1 MIEIL
6 SSILASDLLSVG
18 AEVQRMLDNGVDSL
32 HVDIMDA
39 HFVPNLSFGPAMVS
53 ALKKAFP
60 AVHQDVHL
68 MMDNPEKYLDT
79 FISAGAGAVTVHAEV
94 PGDVCAMLAK
104 IRAAGIKAGVSI
116 KPGTGVD
123 TIKEMLP
130 LCDLV
135 LVMTVEPGFGG
146 QKFMA
151 DMMRKIAA
159 LRELGYRGQIMVDGG
174 INADTAA
181 GAVAAAL
188 HAHKAIFLTDVDGLY
203 KDFSDKDSLISNLTL
218 DEVNEMLYGGEVD
231 KGMIPKL
238 RAAVDALAG
247 GVFRAHIING
257 TTPHSLLLELL
268 TDAGVGTVIHST
280 ETAYEFDTHP
290 HPLSTFAA
298 RLTENLDEVEKLQ
311 TV

>member
-6 SSILASDLLSVG
+6 SSILASDLLNVG
-18 AEVQRMLDNGVDSL
+18 ADVRRMLDNGVDSL

-68 MMDNPEKYLDT
+68 MMDNPEKYLDD

-94 PGDVCAMLAK
+94 PGDVRAMLEK

-116 KPGTGVD
+116 KPGTGVEK
-123 TIKEMLP
+123 IQPLLP

-151 DMMRKIAA
+151 DMMPKIAA
-159 LRELGYRGQIMVDGG
+159 LRALGYRGQIMVDGG

-181 GAVAAAL
+181 Q
-188 HAHKAIFLTDVDGLY
+188 
-203 KDFSDKDSLISNLTL
+203 
-218 DEVNEMLYGGEVD
+218 
-231 KGMIPKL
+231 
-238 RAAVDALAG
+238 AVDAGADALVMGTALL
-247 GVFRAHIING
+247 RAQD
-257 TTPHSLLLELL
+257 PAAVVRACRALEGK
-268 TDAGVGTVIHST
+268 A
-280 ETAYEFDTHP
+280 
-290 HPLSTFAA
+290 
-298 RLTENLDEVEKLQ
+298 
-311 TV
+311 

>member
-94 PGDVCAMLAK
+94 PGDVRAMLAK
-104 IRAAGIKAGVSI
+104 IRAAGIKASVSI

-123 TIKEMLP
+123 TIKELLP

-135 LVMTVEPGFGG
+135 LVMTVKPGFGG
-146 QKFMA
+146 QT
-151 DMMRKIAA
+151 
-159 LRELGYRGQIMVDGG
+159 LREDCVAKIPEIRKMIERTGRDILIEVDGG
-174 INADTAA
+174 VKQSNAARVIDA
-181 GAVAAAL
+181 GA
-188 HAHKAIFLTDVDGLY
+188 DVLVMGTGL
-203 KDFSDKDSLISNLTL
+203 
-218 DEVNEMLYGGEVD
+218 
-231 KGMIPKL
+231 
-238 RAAVDALAG
+238 
-247 GVFRAHIING
+247 FRAEDPKAVVQSVMG
-257 TTPHSLLLELL
+257 
-268 TDAGVGTVIHST
+268 A
-280 ETAYEFDTHP
+280 
-290 HPLSTFAA
+290 
-298 RLTENLDEVEKLQ
+298 
-311 TV
+311 

>member
-60 AVHQDVHL
+60 AVHQDGHL

-94 PGDVCAMLAK
+94 PGDVRAMLAK

-123 TIKEMLP
+123 TIKELLP

-135 LVMTVEPGFGG
+135 LVMTVKPGFGG
-146 QKFMA
+146 QT
-151 DMMRKIAA
+151 
-159 LRELGYRGQIMVDGG
+159 LREDCVAKIPEIRKMIERTGRDILIEVDGG
-174 INADTAA
+174 VKQSNAARVIDA
-181 GAVAAAL
+181 GA
-188 HAHKAIFLTDVDGLY
+188 DVLVMGTGL
-203 KDFSDKDSLISNLTL
+203 
-218 DEVNEMLYGGEVD
+218 
-231 KGMIPKL
+231 
-238 RAAVDALAG
+238 
-247 GVFRAHIING
+247 FRAEDPKAVVQSVMG
-257 TTPHSLLLELL
+257 
-268 TDAGVGTVIHST
+268 A
-280 ETAYEFDTHP
+280 
-290 HPLSTFAA
+290 
-298 RLTENLDEVEKLQ
+298 
-311 TV
+311 

>member
-94 PGDVCAMLAK
+94 PGDVRAMLAK

-123 TIKEMLP
+123 TIKELLP

-146 QKFMA
+146 QSFME
-151 DMMRKIAA
+151 DMMPKVSAVRSEID
-159 LRELGYRGQIMVDGG
+159 RRGLDVDIQVDGG
-174 INADTAA
+174 INKDTISIAAKA
-181 GAVAAAL
+181 GANVFVSGN
-188 HAHKAIFLTDVDGLY
+188 AIFSSDDAEKTIA
-203 KDFSDKDSLISNLTL
+203 DFKA
-218 DEVNEMLYGGEVD
+218 
-231 KGMIPKL
+231 
-238 RAAVDALAG
+238 RASV
-247 GVFRAHIING
+247 
-257 TTPHSLLLELL
+257 
-268 TDAGVGTVIHST
+268 
-280 ETAYEFDTHP
+280 
-290 HPLSTFAA
+290 
-298 RLTENLDEVEKLQ
+298 
-311 TV
+311 

>member
-18 AEVQRMLDNGVDSL
+18 SEVQRMLDNGVDSL

-94 PGDVCAMLAK
+94 PGDVRAMLAK

-123 TIKEMLP
+123 TIKELLP

-135 LVMTVEPGFGG
+135 LVMTVL
-146 QKFMA
+146 
-151 DMMRKIAA
+151 IASFVFPLLSRFRNTVASMLRNA
-159 LRELGYRGQIMVDGG
+159 LLLSVSHLPRALLAGV
-174 INADTAA
+174 INAFPWVLMLVNFYAFLRL
-181 GAVAAAL
+181 GILWFSLYFSAAAYYNSRL
-188 HAHKAIFLTDVDGLY
+188 LK
-203 KDFSDKDSLISNLTL
+203 K
-218 DEVNEMLYGGEVD
+218 
-231 KGMIPKL
+231 
-238 RAAVDALAG
+238 
-247 GVFRAHIING
+247 VFD
-257 TTPHSLLLELL
+257 PLEE
-268 TDAGVGTVIHST
+268 AS
-280 ETAYEFDTHP
+280 EQQP
-290 HPLSTFAA
+290 
-298 RLTENLDEVEKLQ
+298 Q
-311 TV
+311 

>member
-18 AEVQRMLDNGVDSL
+18 AEVQRMLNNGVDSL

-146 QKFMA
+146 QGFIGGHHAGSGRTRRGKVDVQDGIIEGSPRRGA
-151 DMMRKIAA
+151 D
-159 LRELGYRGQIMVDGG
+159 RGHRAGRRHQADGIG
-174 INADTAA
+174 TKGLAHNA
-181 GAVAAAL
+181 
-188 HAHKAIFLTDVDGLY
+188 
-203 KDFSDKDSLISNLTL
+203 
-218 DEVNEMLYGGEVD
+218 
-231 KGMIPKL
+231 
-238 RAAVDALAG
+238 
-247 GVFRAHIING
+247 
-257 TTPHSLLLELL
+257 
-268 TDAGVGTVIHST
+268 
-280 ETAYEFDTHP
+280 
-290 HPLSTFAA
+290 
-298 RLTENLDEVEKLQ
+298 
-311 TV
+311 

>member
-94 PGDVCAMLAK
+94 PGDVRAMLAK

-123 TIKEMLP
+123 TIKELLP

-146 QKFMA
+146 QSFMA
-151 DMMRKIAA
+151 DQMPKVAAIRKLIDEKNPAC
-159 LRELGYRGQIMVDGG
+159 ELEVDGG

-181 GAVAAAL
+181 QAVAAGADAL
-188 HAHKAIFLTDVDGLY
+188 VMGTAL
-203 KDFSDKDSLISNLTL
+203 
-218 DEVNEMLYGGEVD
+218 
-231 KGMIPKL
+231 L
-238 RAAVDALAG
+238 RAEDPAAVVRACRALEG
-247 GVFRAHIING
+247 R
-257 TTPHSLLLELL
+257 T
-268 TDAGVGTVIHST
+268 
-280 ETAYEFDTHP
+280 
-290 HPLSTFAA
+290 
-298 RLTENLDEVEKLQ
+298 
-311 TV
+311 